1 MLTLVIGNKNY
12 SSWSMR
18 PWLILRALDIPFNE
32 VMLKFHSA
40 EWDANIAHYSPSKL
54 VPVLWDGGGTRK
66 GDGEGTRK
74 GDGEGTRKGDGE
86 GTREGDGEVGG
97 ANSICVW
104 ESNAIYEYLAERF
117 PDKNVWPT
125 DAKARAYA
133 RAIVAEMHAGFRPLR
148 TSMPM
153 NIRARFPGLGMNDD
167 VAKNIARIE
176 ALWQEARVRFGVPAG
191 TGPFLF
197 GKFSAADAMFA
208 PVVMRF
214 MTYSPKL
221 SAAAEAYCAAVR
233 AHVSVAAWVAAALA
247 ETEFVAED
255 EPYASSHAKK

>member
-18 PWLILRALDIPFNE
+18 PWLILRALNIPFEE

-40 EWDANIAHYSPSKL
+40 DWDAKIAHYSPSKL
-54 VPVLWDGGGTRK
+54 VPVLWDG
-66 GDGEGTRK
+66 
-74 GDGEGTRKGDGE
+74 
-86 GTREGDGEVGG
+86 EVGRRE
-97 ANSICVW
+97 SVCVW

-117 PDKNVWPT
+117 PDKHVWPGET
-125 DAKARAYA
+125 KARAYA

-148 TSMPM
+148 MAMPM
-153 NIRARFPGLGMNDD
+153 NIRARHPGLGMNDD

-176 ALWQEARVRFGVPAG
+176 ALWREARERFGHPSG
-191 TGPFLF
+191 NGPFLF
-197 GKFSAADAMFA
+197 GAFSAADAMFA

-214 MTYSPKL
+214 MTYSPAL
-221 SAAAEAYCAAVR
+221 SPHTESYCAAVR
-233 AHVSVAAWVAAALA
+233 AHPSVLAWQTDALA

-255 EPYASSHAKK
+255 EPYALAAT

>member
-18 PWLILRALDIPFNE
+18 PWLILRALNISFDE

-40 EWDANIAHYSPSKL
+40 EWDTKIAYYSPSKL
-54 VPVLWDGGGTRK
+54 VPVLWDGA
-66 GDGEGTRK
+66 
-74 GDGEGTRKGDGE
+74 
-86 GTREGDGEVGG
+86 VGSG
-97 ANSICVW
+97 ICVW

-117 PDKNVWPT
+117 PDKHVWPAET
-125 DAKARAYA
+125 KARAYA

-148 TSMPM
+148 MAMPM
-153 NIRARFPGLGMNDD
+153 NIRARFPGVGMNED

-176 ALWQEARVRFGVPAG
+176 ALWREARQRFGHPSG
-191 TGPFLF
+191 NGPFLF
-197 GKFSAADAMFA
+197 GAFSAADAMFA

-214 MTYSPKL
+214 MTYSPAL
-221 SAAAEAYCAAVR
+221 SSDTETYCAAVR
-233 AHVSVAAWVAAALA
+233 AHPAVVAWQTDALA

-255 EPYASSHAKK
+255 EPYAGTVAKK